1 MSFNKNP
8 GLWIVILLVVTA
20 YNLYGIFGPQSE
32 TPPQSIIIL
41 NWVLV
46 ACGIAGIIGAVM
58 LLLQQQKK
66 REGA

>member
-8 GLWIVILLVVTA
+8 GLWIVILLVVTV
-20 YNLYGIFGPQSE
+20 YNLYDIFGPQTE
-32 TPPQSIIIL
+32 PPPQSIIIL

-46 ACGIAGIIGAVM
+46 VCGIARIIGAVM
-58 LLLQQQKK
+58 QLMQQQKK

>member
-8 GLWIVILLVVTA
+8 GLWIVILLVVTV
-20 YNLYGIFGPQSE
+20 YNLYDIFGPQTE
-32 TPPQSIIIL
+32 PPPQSIIIL

-46 ACGIAGIIGAVM
+46 VCGIAGIIGAVM
-58 LLLQQQKK
+58 QLMQQQKK

>member
-8 GLWIVILLVVTA
+8 GLWIVILLAVTA
-20 YNLYGIFGPQSE
+20 YNLYDIFGPQSE
-32 TPPQSIIIL
+32 TPPQSIVIL

-46 ACGIAGIIGAVM
+46 VCGIVGIIGAVIQ
-58 LLLQQQKK
+58 LLQQQKK

>member
-8 GLWIVILLVVTA
+8 GVWLVILLVVTV
-20 YNLYGIFGPQSE
+20 YNLYDIFGPQSE
-32 TPPQSIIIL
+32 APPQSIVIL

-46 ACGIAGIIGAVM
+46 VCGVAGIIGAVM
-58 LLLQQQKK
+58 QLLQQQKK